1 MMLYSAT
8 ASPKRTLMQPAM
20 SLSDIIGSNIR
31 TLRKNLDLKRDDFA
45 EKIGIEGGHLHR
57 IEKGLN
63 MPGSL
68 IIINLCK
75 EFNVSSDEL
84 LGLSTKTV
92 REN

>member
-1 MMLYSAT
+1 MILYSAT
-8 ASPKRTLMQPAM
+8 AAPKPTMMKPAM
-20 SLSDIIGSNIR
+20 SLSDMIGFNIR
-31 TLRKNLDLKRDDFA
+31 NLRKTLDLKRDDFA

-68 IIINLCK
+68 IIIKLCK

-84 LGLSTKTV
+84 LGLSTKIY